1 MSKYRFSLRTAALL
15 LGSALL
21 LAAAALLTFQLA
33 AEHRVQGRLPT
44 ITADLTALLTD
55 RTTGFSG
62 IQSDARMPSAELE
75 GENVCGLLE
84 YGGAAMP
91 VFAEFDS
98 RNAARRPA
106 VFSGS
111 AYDGSLVLGG
121 NAESF
126 GFLQTLAGGESVTFT
141 DLLGR
146 SFAYR
151 VDSIR
156 HAEKLSDGLAA
167 GSAELT
173 LFVRISGSY
182 LIARCTEGSSG
193 TYKHSTNTVQ

>member
-1 MSKYRFSLRTAALL
+1 MNKHRFSLRAAALL

-21 LAAAALLTFQLA
+21 LAAAALLSFQLA

-44 ITADLTALLTD
+44 ITEELTALLTD
-55 RTTGFSG
+55 RTAGFSG
-62 IQSDARMPSAELE
+62 IQSDSKMPSVELE
-75 GENVCGLLE
+75 NESVCGLLE
-84 YGGAAMP
+84 CGNTILP
-91 VFAEFDS
+91 VFAEFD
-98 RNAARRPA
+98 RQNAARRPA
-106 VFSGS
+106 VYSGS

-121 NAESF
+121 NAESL

-156 HAEKLSDGLAA
+156 HAEKLFDGLAA
-167 GSAELT
+167 ESAELT
-173 LFVRISGSY
+173 LFVRMNGAY
-182 LIARCTEGSSG
+182 LIVRCTEGASG
-193 TYKHSTNTVQ
+193 T